1 MTDNYNFFE
10 RVNSNEATE
19 LDMIEHIEAV
29 AKNRDKLKIL
39 LSDVKKFDIDL
50 TAEEI
55 VNDMFN
61 IPSHKKISNNFKKFK
76 QLIELELSKKESK
89 KQPNENLHPSIFE
102 DGAFEIFLKWIDHS
116 YNDDPDKKI
125 SFIFQKLKTENKLRN
140 TNFKKLSEWAN
151 KNNYI
156 DDNTFNKLLS
166 NGSFISPSKILT
178 KGRVNI
184 YNSILGN

>member
-1 MTDNYNFFE
+1 MTHNYNFFE

-19 LDMIEHIEAV
+19 LDRIEHIEAV
-29 AKNRDKLKIL
+29 AKNHDKLKIL
-39 LSDVKKFDIDL
+39 LSNVEKFDIDL

-61 IPSHKKISNNFKKFK
+61 IPSHKKISKNFKKFK
-76 QLIELELSKKESK
+76 QLIELELNKKESK

-102 DGAFEIFLKWIDHS
+102 EGAFEIFLKWINHS

-151 KNNYI
+151 KNKYI
-156 DDNTFNKLLS
+156 DDNTFDKLLS

-178 KGRVNI
+178 KGRVNL